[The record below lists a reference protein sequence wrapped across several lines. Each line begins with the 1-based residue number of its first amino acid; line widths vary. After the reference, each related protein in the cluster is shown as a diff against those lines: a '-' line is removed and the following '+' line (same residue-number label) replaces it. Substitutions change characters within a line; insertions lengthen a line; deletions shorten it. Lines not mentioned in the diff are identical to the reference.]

1 MTKIKPDVSYYNQYL
16 PTKNGNKKK
25 GKGNVSTTT
34 KGYQVDQFVVPDDES
49 KNIEKNKS
57 IKQIENKKLTSSH
70 KAETILVQ
78 NDLKNNIEN
87 QIIAEIDNSGANSLS
102 ILKAKFEDTTTTADD
117 MFKIADAIVDHQN
130 DLNNKIT
137 NKEYIGVNNKEFI
150 ELIDDDLNEVIF
162 IEKALDNL
170 NQSLEVEN
178 KLQPEIEIIKTY
190 MIKDKKVK
198 KLYSEK
204 FKEMKREI
212 DEKNKQIEHLQ
223 KQLNDFNNLK

>member
-1 MTKIKPDVSYYNQYL
+1 VTKIKPDVSYYNQYL